1 MQYGGILNVHHFQFD
16 QLGVSR
22 VIIKEWQL
30 SAQEC
35 KNVQPYSFTCV
46 AVEPDEEIHITDTI
60 KELNN
65 DLTYA
70 PGMTKWQQ
78 LLLHDKFQQ
87 IAQNAMTNL
96 LNSSIST
103 LTDMSSGHI

>member
-1 MQYGGILNVHHFQFD
+1 MNQD
-16 QLGVSR
+16 
-22 VIIKEWQL
+22 
-30 SAQEC
+30 C

-46 AVEPDEEIHITDTI
+46 AVEPDEEIQITDTI
-60 KELNN
+60 KELNQ

-70 PGMTKWQQ
+70 PGLSKWQQ

-87 IAQNAMTNL
+87 IAQNAMTNI

-103 LTDMSSGHI
+103 LTDMSSGKI